1 MKCVIYL
8 SNSRANISFSNQILL
23 KNSINANI
31 KKLTIENPDINN
43 IDRTFYEYII
53 QHKIKNMIFT
63 LLNVNLNFF
72 YGLSILFYITSK
84 LSDNKTM
91 SFWEN
96 FLVKVVDDFKSKG
109 YNFNQIAELNIITI
123 TNKLDMSNDF
133 YIRHNMH
140 AVERKL
146 NAMINKNESLIN
158 KLNRNCRHPLIMR
171 FELVPISN
179 QRWKSMKYKHKLLSK
194 VPNNK
199 NA

>member
-31 KKLTIENPDINN
+31 KKLTIENPDLNN

-91 SFWEN
+91 SFWQN

-109 YNFNQIAELNIITI
+109 YNFNQIAEMNIITI
-123 TNKLDMSNDF
+123 TNKLDMSYDF